1 MMNYKPKH
9 GDMELWLI
17 CAAINGDNDKILKM
31 VESEEDGIYPVK
43 FEVGGVEL
51 DFSVVAKR
59 IEDFIDERVA
69 SIDELVASK
78 VQEILDDKYGNLIK
92 DISDIQERIYD
103 QKEKFFKYKD
113 E

>member
-1 MMNYKPKH
+1 MMNYRLKH

-17 CAAINGDNDKILKM
+17 CAAINGDNDKILEM
-31 VESEEDGIYPVK
+31 VNEKDGTYPVK

-59 IEDFIDERVA
+59 IEDFIDE
-69 SIDELVASK
+69 LVASK
-78 VQEILDDKYGNLIK
+78 AQEFLDDKYENLIK
-92 DISDIQERIYD
+92 GISDIQERIYD

>member
-1 MMNYKPKH
+1 MMNYRPKH

-17 CAAINGDNDKILKM
+17 CAATNGDNDKILEM
-31 VESEEDGIYPVK
+31 VNEKDGTYPVK

-59 IEDFIDERVA
+59 IED

-78 VQEILDDKYGNLIK
+78 AQEFLA
-92 DISDIQERIYD
+92 
-103 QKEKFFKYKD
+103 D
-113 E
+113 EIVIIPVN